1 MTGVLVVAMVS
12 DGAVSRSSL
21 ELIEGARALGPASQ
35 SGILA
40 AVLGSGPGV
49 DEGAKALAEYGVSK
63 AYKVRSPALEAG
75 QTDAF
80 LAAAELAVRA
90 SGAEIVLLS
99 ADTVGRDV
107 APRLAY
113 RIGAALLAECV
124 ELGMDGDA
132 VVGRRQVYGGRAIAT
147 AAVSRRPV
155 VVSIKP
161 RAMDVP
167 QPAPVS
173 GEVEDLTLEINPEE
187 LPARVREVLREEADV
202 GLEDAQ
208 VVIGGGRGVGGPE
221 GFEKLGEL
229 AALLGGAVG
238 ASRPPADSGW
248 VPLSWQIGQT
258 GKTIRP
264 ALYVAIGISGATQ
277 HIAGA
282 SGSRTIV
289 AINRDSEA
297 PIFSAAHLGVVAD
310 YREILPELMARIKEV
325 KGK

>member
-1 MTGVLVVAMVS
+1 MAGVLVVATVS
-12 DGAVSRSSL
+12 DGSVTRSSL
-21 ELIEGARALGPASQ
+21 ELIEGARALGAGLEP
-35 SGILA
+35 GLA
-40 AVLGSGPGV
+40 AVVLGSGPGV
-49 DEGAKALAEYGVSK
+49 QEGARALAEYGVSRS
-63 AYKVRSPALEAG
+63 YKVESPALEAG

-80 LAAAELAVRA
+80 LAAAEAAVRA
-90 SGAEIVLLS
+90 SGAEIVLIS
-99 ADTVGRDV
+99 ADTVGRDL
-107 APRLAY
+107 APRLAH

-124 ELGMDGDA
+124 ELEMDGEA

-147 AAVSRRPV
+147 AAASRRPV
-155 VVSIKP
+155 VVSVKP

-167 QPAPVS
+167 KPAPTA
-173 GEVEDLTLEINPEE
+173 GEAEDLAVEINPET
-187 LPARVREVLREEADV
+187 LPARVLEVLREESDV

-208 VVIGGGRGVGGPE
+208 VVIGGGRGIGGPE

-264 ALYVAIGISGATQ
+264 ALYVAVGISGATQ

-289 AINRDSEA
+289 AINRDAEA
-297 PIFSAAHLGVVAD
+297 PIFSAAHLGIVAD
-310 YREILPELMARIKEV
+310 YREVLPELMARIKEA